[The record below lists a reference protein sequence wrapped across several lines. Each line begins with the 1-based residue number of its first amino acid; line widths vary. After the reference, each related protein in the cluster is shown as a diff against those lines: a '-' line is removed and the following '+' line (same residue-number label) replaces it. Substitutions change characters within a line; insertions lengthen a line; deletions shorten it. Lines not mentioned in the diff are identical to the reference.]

1 MEERVSETEDL
12 GLRRGAF
19 FQCVRENGDRDL
31 ERAGGERRRSGE
43 TGTFRQ
49 PPKVL
54 RFRIFL
60 LHGTERFPQD
70 PSGCPENESPR
81 PDSETAGTAIFPSSE
96 SKTMVVIR
104 RSRIGSDDFTGT
116 FYVCV
121 ECDVRGQHPLHR

>member
-70 PSGCPENESPR
+70 PSGFRNGWDCHFSFIGIENDGCYSQV
-81 PDSETAGTAIFPSSE
+81 PDWF
-96 SKTMVVIR
+96 
-104 RSRIGSDDFTGT
+104 
-116 FYVCV
+116 
-121 ECDVRGQHPLHR
+121 